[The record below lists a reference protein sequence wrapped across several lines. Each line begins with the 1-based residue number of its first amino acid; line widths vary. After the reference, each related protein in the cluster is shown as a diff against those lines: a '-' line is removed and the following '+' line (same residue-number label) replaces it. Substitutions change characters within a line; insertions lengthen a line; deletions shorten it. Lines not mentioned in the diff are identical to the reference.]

1 MFAVIRT
8 LFTFVE
14 YLNEN
19 ELIILKQ
26 MKTYRTIS
34 EDFTSTSSRNG
45 NGIFCSIFTGR
56 NNADTGS
63 GFKDIID
70 W

>member
-1 MFAVIRT
+1 
-8 LFTFVE
+8 
-14 YLNEN
+14 
-19 ELIILKQ
+19 